1 MDFSVVRRG
10 ELIAAGAA
18 VILVIAVFLP
28 AYEPS
33 SNPNAVVE
41 GIKYPDTASIFDAN
55 TISRWFILAAAIAPI
70 ILLYIV
76 LRRHELSWPRGEL
89 TAVVG
94 LTASTLN
101 FWNGIIQRPGEPSG
115 QVGLSL
121 GWYLAMA
128 ASIAIA
134 VGGAIRAGQSERA
147 RKPPG
152 VL

>member
-10 ELIAAGAA
+10 EIIAAVAA
-18 VILVIAVFLP
+18 VALVLAVFLP
-28 AYEPS
+28 AYKPS

-55 TISRWFILAAAIAPI
+55 LISRWFILAAAIAPL

-76 LRRHELSWPRGEL
+76 IRRHELSWPRGEM

-94 LTASTLN
+94 LIASTLN

-115 QVGLSL
+115 QVSLGL
-121 GWYLAMA
+121 GWYLAML

-134 VGGAIRAGQSERA
+134 VGGALRAGESERA

>member
-1 MDFSVVRRG
+1 MDFSQLRRG
-10 ELIAAGAA
+10 EIIAAVAGLL
-18 VILVIAVFLP
+18 LVLAVFLP
-28 AYEPS
+28 AYEPTN
-33 SNPNAVVE
+33 NPNAIVE
-41 GIKYPDTASIFDAN
+41 GVTHPDTASIFKVH
-55 TISRWFILAAAIAPI
+55 TISRWLILAAALAPL

-76 LRRHELSWPRGEL
+76 VRGHELSWPRGEL

-94 LTASTLN
+94 LTASTLI
-101 FWNGIIQRPGEPSG
+101 FWNGIISRPGEPSG
-115 QVGLSL
+115 QIGLGI

-134 VGGAIRAGQSERA
+134 VGGAIRAGESERS

>member
-1 MDFSVVRRG
+1 MDFSQLKRG
-10 ELIAAGAA
+10 EIIAAVGA

-28 AYEPS
+28 AYTPTD
-33 SNPNAVVE
+33 NPNAIVA
-41 GIKYPDTASIFDAN
+41 GGHTDASIFDAN
-55 TISRWFILAAAIAPI
+55 TISRWFILAGAIAPL

-76 LRRHELSWPRGEL
+76 IRGHQLSWPRGEL

-115 QVGLSL
+115 QIGLGL

-134 VGGAIRAGQSERA
+134 VGGAIRAGESERS

>member
-1 MDFSVVRRG
+1 MDFSQVRRG
-10 ELIAAGAA
+10 ELIAAIAA
-18 VILVIAVFLP
+18 IVLVVAVLLP

-55 TISRWFILAAAIAPI
+55 TISRWFILAAALAPL

-76 LRRHELSWPRGEL
+76 IRGHQLSWPRGEL
-89 TAVVG
+89 TAVIG

-101 FWNGIIQRPGEPSG
+101 FWNGIISRPGEPSG
-115 QVGLSL
+115 QIGLGL
-121 GWYLAMA
+121 GWYLAML
-128 ASIAIA
+128 ASLAIA
-134 VGGAIRAGQSERA
+134 VGGALRAGESERA

>member
-1 MDFSVVRRG
+1 MDFSQLRRG
-10 ELIAAGAA
+10 EIIAAVAA
-18 VILVIAVFLP
+18 LLLVLAVFLP
-28 AYEPS
+28 AYEPT

-41 GIKYPDTASIFDAN
+41 GIRHPDTASIWDVH
-55 TISRWFILAAAIAPI
+55 TISRWLILAAALAPLV
-70 ILLYIV
+70 LLYIV
-76 LRRHELSWPRGEL
+76 ARGHELSWPRGEL

-101 FWNGIIQRPGEPSG
+101 FWNGIISRPGEPSG
-115 QVGLSL
+115 QIGLGI

-134 VGGAIRAGQSERA
+134 VGGAIRAGESERS